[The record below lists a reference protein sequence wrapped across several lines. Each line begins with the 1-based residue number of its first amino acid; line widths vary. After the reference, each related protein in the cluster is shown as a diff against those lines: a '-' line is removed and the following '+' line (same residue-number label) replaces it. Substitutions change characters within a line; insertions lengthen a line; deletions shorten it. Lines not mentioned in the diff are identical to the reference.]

1 MLDRVKYI
9 ISSDGMNNLGIAL
22 MIFFFVLLIAIFIVT
37 LKRKKSYDDY
47 DARLPLEEDDYIETK
62 N

>member
-9 ISSDGMNNLGIAL
+9 IGSDGMSTLGIIS

-37 LKRKKSYDDY
+37 MKRKKSYDDY
-47 DARLPLEEDDYIETK
+47 DARLPLEEDEFIE
-62 N
+62 NDN

>member
-9 ISSDGMNNLGIAL
+9 INSDGVNNLGIGL

-37 LKRKKSYDDY
+37 LMRKKSYDDY
-47 DARLPLEEDDYIETK
+47 DASLPLEEDDYIETK